1 MEVAEVFE
9 LARWYDEVG
18 PSLGDQYQKLQTVLN
33 HNASPNQKQPVREP
47 LEDLILVLK
56 SMPMTE
62 LNFQQV
68 AHLDD
73 MGVAPYLGNRGAEFV
88 ERVVTRSS
96 YDPATSASEIS
107 QALTSVRN
115 AVQTLNSL
123 VTELKN
129 NGFEPDA
136 VPDDPNGDMASARIQ
151 FKQDASIRDIA
162 DMKKWSSDWND
173 IARGVGHL
181 VGQTPHDLKVVGA
194 TNGSIVV
201 CVTGSLML
209 ISAFAFMSKKV
220 SGIVLDV
227 LRVQNAIEDLRHKR
241 LSNETI
247 EKSMRDDLKKREG
260 DLVAEIIEG
269 LKERA
274 GDAYK
279 PEHDAHLETAVKKY
293 LAFSKKGGEMD
304 YLQPPEPEL
313 QEDDQDGEPQ
323 EHQDLL
329 VNELRELV
337 SEIRL
342 IKAETLLLED
352 ITGGDE

>member
-9 LARWYDEVG
+9 LARWYDEEG
-18 PSLGDQYQKLQTVLN
+18 PNLSEQYKKLRTVLN
-33 HNASPNQKQPVREP
+33 HNASQNQKQPVREP
-47 LEDLILVLK
+47 LEELILALK

-88 ERVVTRSS
+88 ERVVTQSS
-96 YDPATSASEIS
+96 YDPATSASEIG
-107 QALTSVRN
+107 QALTSVNN
-115 AVQTLNSL
+115 AIQTLSSL
-123 VTELKN
+123 VAELKN
-129 NGFEPDA
+129 NGFKPD
-136 VPDDPNGDMASARIQ
+136 VLTDDLNGDMASARIQ
-151 FKQDASIRDIA
+151 FKQDASIGDIA
-162 DMKKWSSDWND
+162 DMKKWSNDWND
-173 IARGVGHL
+173 IARGIGHL

-201 CVTGSLML
+201 CVTGSMML

-241 LSNETI
+241 ISNETI

-260 DLVAEIIEG
+260 DLVKDIIKG

-274 GDAYK
+274 EDAYE

-293 LAFSKKGGEMD
+293 VAFSKKGGEMD

-313 QEDDQDGEPQ
+313 HEDDQEGEPE

-337 SEIRL
+337 SEIRS
-342 IKAETLLLED
+342 IKAETLLLAD
-352 ITGGDE
+352 ISGGDE